1 MLSKFLWAIKAY
13 MAASLG
19 LYFFHLYL
27 ISVCAWLHEK
37 KERKK
42 KKKKKIYIY
51 IYINIGNRERNRGRV
66 SDHETGLSG

>member
-42 KKKKKIYIY
+42 KKKKYIY
-51 IYINIGNRERNRGRV
+51 IYIIYINIGNRGRV